1 MEFHVSLVGR
11 DNLSSEIYQQLRQAI
26 LDGLLRPGDRLPPG
40 RELARRLSVSR
51 TTVTVAYDG
60 LAAEG
65 FLTARVGAGTFVREQ
80 VALAQRR
87 GGRSSASGVLQARPV
102 WDTIH
107 PSTAFVRPARFDFRT
122 GLPDASLFPLQI
134 WRRLIARQ
142 LQPRAIGG
150 GAYAHPAGD
159 PDLRSAIARHIG
171 IARGVEATA
180 DDVTVTNGTQQAIDI
195 LARVLLAPGDRVAV
209 EDPGYAPPRLLLQS
223 LGARVVGVPVDRD
236 GLVVNALPARTRLVY
251 TTPSHQY
258 PLGVSMTL
266 QRRIALLEWAELN
279 DAAIIEDDYD
289 SEFRFAGRPI
299 EPLRALDKRGRVLYV
314 GSFSKTMLP
323 TLRLGFIVTPP
334 SLRAAVHSAKYVTD
348 WHTPLFIQQA
358 LARFIAG
365 GDFARHIRKMNRLY
379 QVRHELIMRGLKDFA
394 EHLQVVPSA
403 AGLHISALARTA
415 AVEEIDAVVERAAD
429 ASVALHGLSRFAVA
443 APARA
448 GLVLGF
454 GAIASADIAEG
465 LRRLRSCFAVPAG

>member
-1 MEFHVSLVGR
+1 
-11 DNLSSEIYQQLRQAI
+11 
-26 LDGLLRPGDRLPPG
+26 
-40 RELARRLSVSR
+40 
-51 TTVTVAYDG
+51 
-60 LAAEG
+60 
-65 FLTARVGAGTFVREQ
+65 
-80 VALAQRR
+80 
-87 GGRSSASGVLQARPV
+87 
-102 WDTIH
+102 
-107 PSTAFVRPARFDFRT
+107 
-122 GLPDASLFPLQI
+122 
-134 WRRLIARQ
+134 
-142 LQPRAIGG
+142 
-150 GAYAHPAGD
+150 
-159 PDLRSAIARHIG
+159 
-171 IARGVEATA
+171 
-180 DDVTVTNGTQQAIDI
+180 
-195 LARVLLAPGDRVAV
+195 
-209 EDPGYAPPRLLLQS
+209 
-223 LGARVVGVPVDRD
+223 
-236 GLVVNALPARTRLVY
+236 
-251 TTPSHQY
+251 
-258 PLGVSMTL
+258 
-266 QRRIALLEWAELN
+266 
-279 DAAIIEDDYD
+279 
-289 SEFRFAGRPI
+289 
-299 EPLRALDKRGRVLYV
+299 VLYV

-323 TLRLGFIVTPP
+323 TLRLGFVVTPP